1 MTPLK
6 IQASLVLAL
15 LGSSV
20 AQVAADPAPQYQ
32 QYTTQAVIQDMTLE
46 GSSGVIGVNISAG
59 DSNAQLN
66 ARALAVSIGQGVAS
80 ASIHA
85 VQRVELL
92 GDAPDSAVSLI
103 QGNAF
108 SNASGMISVNH
119 ASGVANAQVNDI
131 AIGFAIGGVAVT
143 ESELSLTVTG
153 QPVSQPN
160 QAQIQQHREASIS
173 GSAFEG
179 ASGVV
184 QINQLA
190 GSGNATSNSFGL
202 TVSVGAEK

>member
-1 MTPLK
+1 M
-6 IQASLVLAL
+6 
-15 LGSSV
+15 
-20 AQVAADPAPQYQ
+20 
-32 QYTTQAVIQDMTLE
+32 
-46 GSSGVIGVNISAG
+46 
-59 DSNAQLN
+59 
-66 ARALAVSIGQGVAS
+66 
-80 ASIHA
+80 HA
-85 VQRVELL
+85 VQHVQVP

-119 ASGVANAQVNDI
+119 VSGVANAQVNDI

-153 QPVSQPN
+153 QPGVQPN
-160 QAQIQQHREASIS
+160 QNQVQQHREAAIS

-202 TVSVGAEK
+202 TVSVGAEQ

>member
-6 IQASLVLAL
+6 IQASLLLAL
-15 LGSSV
+15 LGCSASNV
-20 AQVAADPAPQYQ
+20 VADPVPQLQHYS
-32 QYTTQAVIQDMTLE
+32 TQAVIQDMALE
-46 GSSGVIGVNISAG
+46 GSVGAIGVNIAAG

-66 ARALAVSIGQGVAS
+66 ARALAVSVGQGVAS

-85 VQRVELL
+85 AQRVELL

-103 QGNAF
+103 QGGAF

-153 QPVSQPN
+153 QPGGLSSREQV
-160 QAQIQQHREASIS
+160 QQHREASIN

-202 TVSVGAEK
+202 TVSVGAEQ

>member
-6 IQASLVLAL
+6 IQVSLL
-15 LGSSV
+15 LGLMGCT
-20 AQVAADPAPQYQ
+20 AMQVIADPVPQVQHYS
-32 QYTTQAVIQDMTLE
+32 TQAVIQDMALE
-46 GSSGVIGVNISAG
+46 GSSGVIGVNIAAG
-59 DSNAQLN
+59 NSNAQLN
-66 ARALAVSIGQGVAS
+66 ARALAVSFGQGVAS
-80 ASIHA
+80 ASVHA
-85 VQRVELL
+85 AQRVQVP

-103 QGNAF
+103 QGSAF

-153 QPVSQPN
+153 QPGGQSGRE
-160 QAQIQQHREASIS
+160 QIQQHREAAIS

-202 TVSVGAEK
+202 TVSVGAEQ